1 MALLLFWIPVACQT
15 SSPPATGLRLFDLAA
30 QRELAPPQVAK
41 RMMEARLVL
50 VGEHHNNA
58 NHHKAQLEVIRFLH
72 TEGVKVAVG
81 LEMFRQDRQA
91 TLDRWV
97 AGELKEATFIKAY
110 LDNWNFDWRL
120 YRDIF
125 RFARDNQLPLVGLNV
140 GRDITSQ
147 VAYHGFQSLDQR
159 QREELG
165 AITCDVSADY
175 MAYIR
180 RAFGGHGH
188 GGISDFA
195 RFCEAQLVWDTVMA
209 VKALEYLTVHPQRTM
224 VLMAGSGHVQRP
236 AIPTQFRGR
245 STLPYLI
252 LLPETAGSWE
262 RPHAGAGAADLLI
275 LRP

>member
-58 NHHKAQLEVIRFLH
+58 DHHKAQLEVIRFLH